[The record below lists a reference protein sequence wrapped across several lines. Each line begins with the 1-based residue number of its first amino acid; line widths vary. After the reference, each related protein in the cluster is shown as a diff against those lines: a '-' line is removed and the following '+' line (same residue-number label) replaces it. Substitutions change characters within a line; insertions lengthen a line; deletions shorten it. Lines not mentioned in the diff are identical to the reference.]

1 MLSNAYFLAKFRF
14 DTAENEPAKNLQN
27 LQNLPILLTLTH
39 VDCGLG
45 RHFEENPAER
55 ADDRRPVHVEFGSL
69 QDLRHVQG
77 QDFRALEDNRSSVVV
92 PLGEQAKFSEPVAH
106 NLRLSRAAAFFE
118 KTEYLPR
125 NFEPSTS

>member
-1 MLSNAYFLAKFRF
+1 MLTKLTYVDQMWPSKIKKVSQPGDL
-14 DTAENEPAKNLQN
+14 ENIQ
-27 LQNLPILLTLTH
+27 
-39 VDCGLG
+39 DRGLG

-55 ADDRRPVHVEFGSL
+55 ADDRRPVHVELGSL